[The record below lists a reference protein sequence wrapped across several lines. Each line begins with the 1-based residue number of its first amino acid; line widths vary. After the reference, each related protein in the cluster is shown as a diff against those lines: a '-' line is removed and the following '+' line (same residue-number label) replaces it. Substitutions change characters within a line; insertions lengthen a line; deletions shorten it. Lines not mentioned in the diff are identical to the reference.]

1 MKLILDST
9 FSKINYSN
17 ELFEIAEYDTCVFD
31 SCSFIKTTLS
41 NSVFTNCEFINCNF
55 ETPFVSHTSF
65 KEVTFQECTILGLQ
79 FEYCNDFL
87 FEVSFDSC
95 MLQVCSFFKMNLKN
109 SKFKDSKIISP
120 CEGHSIK

>member
-31 SCSFIKTTLS
+31 SCTFIKTTLS
-41 NSVFTNCEFINCNF
+41 KSVFTNCEFINCNF

-65 KEVTFQECTILGLQ
+65 KEVAFQECTLLGLQ
-79 FEYCNDFL
+79 FE
-87 FEVSFDSC
+87 
-95 MLQVCSFFKMNLKN
+95 
-109 SKFKDSKIISP
+109 
-120 CEGHSIK
+120 